1 MPVGMISTPCL
12 SNRWLPEAFGILGD
26 PNTYPF
32 RDSPYTSHRSMR
44 LFFQRFLRALNE
56 SLSDTQTGI
65 AVGMV
70 AHLALWAQAER
81 GARSV
86 ALHRFSLVVANDV
99 CVAAMAFSTRVARV
113 HAAGD
118 NTPCVPR
125 LIFAIAEDA
134 AFHPVG
140 AFHIAP
146 ARIRAL
152 FGLEIAQMLKD
163 KNARPMRFRELDNAS
178 ADEMRDMFINVSDLA
193 PEICIVLF
201 VFRNDASLRSVAC
214 NAAKQA
220 LPKARYRCTISDE
233 GGGQDGAFGCLDA
246 AHS

>member
-12 SNRWLPEAFGILGD
+12 SNRWLPFAFGILGD

-44 LFFQRFLRALNE
+44 LFFQRFLIALNA

-70 AHLALWAQAER
+70 AHLALRAQAER

-118 NTPCVPR
+118 NTPCVPC

-134 AFHPVG
+134 AFHPCRARFILLRREYVPFSG
-140 AFHIAP
+140 LRLPRCSKTRMLDPCAFANWT
-146 ARIRAL
+146 
-152 FGLEIAQMLKD
+152 M
-163 KNARPMRFRELDNAS
+163 RELTRCAICSSTFLTLRQGSVLSCSFS
-178 ADEMRDMFINVSDLA
+178 AMMPV
-193 PEICIVLF
+193 
-201 VFRNDASLRSVAC
+201 
-214 NAAKQA
+214 
-220 LPKARYRCTISDE
+220 
-233 GGGQDGAFGCLDA
+233 
-246 AHS
+246 

>member
-12 SNRWLPEAFGILGD
+12 SNRWLPFAFGILGD
-26 PNTYPF
+26 PNTCPF

-44 LFFQRFLRALNE
+44 LFFHGFLIALNE

-70 AHLALWAQAER
+70 AHLALRAQAER

-99 CVAAMAFSTRVARV
+99 GVAAMAFSTRVARV

-118 NTPCVPR
+118 QTPGVPR

-134 AFHPVG
+134 AFHEVRRVSYCSG
-140 AFHIAP
+140 ANTCPFRAGDCPDAQRQACSPHVL
-146 ARIRAL
+146 AR
-152 FGLEIAQMLKD
+152 
-163 KNARPMRFRELDNAS
+163 
-178 ADEMRDMFINVSDLA
+178 
-193 PEICIVLF
+193 
-201 VFRNDASLRSVAC
+201 
-214 NAAKQA
+214 
-220 LPKARYRCTISDE
+220 T
-233 GGGQDGAFGCLDA
+233 GQCER
-246 AHS
+246 